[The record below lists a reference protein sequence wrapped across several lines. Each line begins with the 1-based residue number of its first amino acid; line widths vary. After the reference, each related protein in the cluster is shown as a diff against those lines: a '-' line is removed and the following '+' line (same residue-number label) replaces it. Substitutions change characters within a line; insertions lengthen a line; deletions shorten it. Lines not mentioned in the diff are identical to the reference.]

1 MSYAKG
7 LFASGWCALLTAM
20 LIVGCGQSEVKD
32 GRSRSSRD
40 ADLTPKRV
48 TNDADANPHAD
59 DGDDPVKKD
68 EPKKEDPVK
77 TPEDPVEEVPL
88 AKIQAAIGLRNY
100 EQINATMSVITGVPS
115 TTANVRTVFT
125 NLTTSLPTDNDI
137 KGFLGSQQV
146 SVFKLAVEY
155 CDALVKDATK
165 RAEFFPGFNFAGTPT
180 AVLNAS
186 GKQDIADTLIS
197 KVWGKDLDF
206 LPDHAESVASVVA
219 LIDDIL
225 VGKNMNQAAVTG
237 AVVTGA
243 CTAVLAS
250 APAVM
255 Y

>member
-1 MSYAKG
+1 MTYAKG
-7 LFASGWCALLTAM
+7 LLVTGWCSLLTAM
-20 LIVGCGQSEVKD
+20 LVVSGCGQTQTKD
-32 GRSRSSRD
+32 GRSRRNGSG
-40 ADLTPKRV
+40 DLTPKQV
-48 TNDADANPHAD
+48 ENDADANPQKNDGEND
-59 DGDDPVKKD
+59 DKD
-68 EPKKEDPVK
+68 QPKKEEPK
-77 TPEDPVEEVPL
+77 ETPEEKPEEIPL
-88 AKIQAAIGLRNY
+88 AKIEAAIGLRNY
-100 EQINATMSVITGVPS
+100 DQINATMSVITGIPS
-115 TTANVRTVFT
+115 STRAVRTVFN

-137 KGFLGSQQV
+137 KGFIGSAQV

-155 CDALVKDATK
+155 CDALVKDTTK
-165 RAEFFPGFNFAGTPT
+165 RADFFPGFNFAGTPA

-206 LPDHAESVASVVA
+206 LPNHAESVASVVS

-225 VGKNMNQAAVTG
+225 VGKNMNTAAVTP